1 MVGLKRE
8 LILRLRVL
16 RGVGLAPQDYYG
28 GLREASSDP
37 FCVIIVN
44 GKEIGRTS
52 TRTKTLNPTW
62 ADAAS
67 SFRFVTTHAARVRV
81 CIRDWDVT
89 KEDDP
94 MGEVSFVV
102 GDIEKERRGKSFSP
116 NKWFNVVPTGDSP
129 SLGKIQLGIMLDEHV
144 PPPTK
149 VVAPAGVRNL
159 KLGPNADLAK
169 ASSASTPVFL
179 HVYDV
184 GHTQTIANLNR
195 VGELTVGGV
204 FHCAIQ
210 VYSKEYS
217 FGGTKRNQSG
227 IFASNP
233 TKCPLHSYRESYYL
247 GDCYLP
253 KAQVTAI
260 LQGLIPRW
268 KGNTYDIIRKNCCSF
283 SDEFTIEL
291 GVGQLP
297 SWTNRLAKIGAA
309 LQDTLRLESNAASEA
324 IERFV
329 ADDPH
334 YDVTSLLLEHVM
346 AVRMQTAFRARKA
359 RRIHS
364 ATKSPR

>member
-1 MVGLKRE
+1 
-8 LILRLRVL
+8 
-16 RGVGLAPQDYYG
+16 
-28 GLREASSDP
+28 
-37 FCVIIVN
+37 
-44 GKEIGRTS
+44 
-52 TRTKTLNPTW
+52 
-62 ADAAS
+62 
-67 SFRFVTTHAARVRV
+67 
-81 CIRDWDVT
+81 
-89 KEDDP
+89 
-94 MGEVSFVV
+94 
-102 GDIEKERRGKSFSP
+102 
-116 NKWFNVVPTGDSP
+116 
-129 SLGKIQLGIMLDEHV
+129 MLDEHV

-233 TKCPLHSYRESYYL
+233 TNVPLHSYRESYYL

-260 LQGLIPRW
+260 PKSHTSLEGKYLRHHP
-268 KGNTYDIIRKNCCSF
+268 KNCCSF
-283 SDEFTIEL
+283 L
-291 GVGQLP
+291 GRVHDRAGRRQLP

-329 ADDPH
+329 ADDP
-334 YDVTSLLLEHVM
+334 TTM
-346 AVRMQTAFRARKA
+346 
-359 RRIHS
+359 
-364 ATKSPR
+364 SPRFYSSTSW